1 MTDLMQY
8 PSRFTH
14 LEEARTET
22 LSVLQNHPQGWS
34 LPQALYTDP
43 LSFQVDMERV
53 FYREWLF
60 ATMASELPSR
70 GSYVTLNV
78 GDNPILLVR
87 DGEGEIRGFHN
98 VCRHRGSRLCVHE
111 QGKVANLTCPYHQ
124 WTYDLQG
131 QLLYTGNAMGA
142 DFNPLE
148 YKLTPIHCRNS
159 GGFVFICLAL
169 GEAPEISGFLADL
182 EHYMEPYQMHQTRVA
197 AESTI
202 IEEANWKL
210 VIENNRECYHCNGS
224 HPQLLR
230 TLLEWDDV
238 NDPRAT
244 PEFLADYEQQA
255 QAWDAERIPHRRVE
269 HGLQQRI
276 VRMPLKT
283 GAEVMTMDGKVASQK
298 LLGRV
303 QNRQLGSMRIL
314 HLPNA
319 WHHMQSDHLIVFR
332 VLPLS
337 AQRTA
342 VTTQWLVH
350 KDAVAGE
357 DYDEQRLTEV
367 WRHTNDQDRELVEQ
381 SQRGIRS
388 ISYQP
393 GPYSPTHEFGVI
405 RFIEWYRAAMLR
417 ADQPQQPNLHV
428 VAK

>member
-1 MTDLMQY
+1 MTDSMQY

-14 LEEARTET
+14 LEQARSET
-22 LSVLQNHPQGWS
+22 LAQLQSHPKGWS
-34 LPQALYTDP
+34 LPQHFYTDP
-43 LSFQVDMERV
+43 LSFQVDLEQV

-60 ATMASELPSR
+60 AGMASQIPNR
-70 GSYVTLNV
+70 GDYITLTV
-78 GDNPILLVR
+78 GTSPVLLVR
-87 DGEGEIRGFHN
+87 DATGEVRGYHN
-98 VCRHRGSRLCVHE
+98 VCRHRGSKLCVHE

-124 WTYDLQG
+124 WTYNLQG
-131 QLLYTGNAMGA
+131 ELLFTGTDMGA
-142 DFNPLE
+142 EFDPAEFQL
-148 YKLTPIHCRNS
+148 KSVHCRTA
-159 GGFVFICLAL
+159 GGMIFICLAS
-169 GEAPEISGFLADL
+169 GEAPEIDGFLADL
-182 EHYMEPYQMHQTRVA
+182 EHYMEPYQMAQTRVA
-197 AESTI
+197 MTSTI

-244 PEFLADYEQQA
+244 PEFLADYERQA
-255 QAWDAERIPHRRVE
+255 QAWDAERIPHQRVE

-276 VRMPLKT
+276 VRMPLKSGT
-283 GAEVMTMDGKVASQK
+283 EVMTLDGKVACQK

-314 HLPNA
+314 HLPNS
-319 WHHMQSDHLIVFR
+319 WHHMQSDHLVVFR

-350 KDAVAGE
+350 QDAVAGV
-357 DYDEQRLTEV
+357 DYDEDRLTEV
-367 WRHTNDQDRELVEQ
+367 WRHTNDQDRELAEQ
-381 SQRGIRS
+381 NQRGIRS

-393 GPYSPTHEFGVI
+393 GPYAPSHEFGVI
-405 RFIEWYRAAMLR
+405 NFIEWYRAAMLKDEPVQ
-417 ADQPQQPNLHV
+417 ANLRSV
-428 VAK
+428 S